1 MVPPQKPSFSSLTSR
16 ACDGRARGARWS
28 LTLRPLAQASSPSPH
43 HSGPAPRE
51 DSWGLRAGTRT
62 RPAQP
67 HAHPQGPCCPA
78 PPVLGAGPLWTPQPC
93 RGPSTTAEG
102 LLPTQIQP
110 LPVCISRL
118 RKAPQQLYVQKNC
131 CLLSLVG
138 IRPQTRQT
146 PGSGRDTYYAGPADA
161 STIRTPSRSCGCYH
175 SRPVPGIHVADLT
188 GRGAGNTPPGWGA
201 DWASESTDPSPIF
214 LLPKELGRQMP
225 RERFLLSLL
234 WGLALL

>member
-1 MVPPQKPSFSSLTSR
+1 MADPACRGQGRPSSPGLLLPLRTSVFELAFLASLSVLVPLKPGGPAQCERHSPTLTVNRLACRRQWAAVRTQNSLRMVPPQKPSFSSLTSR

-78 PPVLGAGPLWTPQPC
+78 PPVLGAGPPWTPRPC
-93 RGPSTTAEG
+93 RGPSATAEG

-131 CLLSLVG
+131 CLSSLV
-138 IRPQTRQT
+138 
-146 PGSGRDTYYAGPADA
+146 
-161 STIRTPSRSCGCYH
+161 
-175 SRPVPGIHVADLT
+175 
-188 GRGAGNTPPGWGA
+188 
-201 DWASESTDPSPIF
+201 
-214 LLPKELGRQMP
+214 
-225 RERFLLSLL
+225 
-234 WGLALL
+234 